1 MKKTIL
7 IVAIAI
13 ICCISCD
20 RQKETKPANRFP
32 GFTKIGSTGE
42 GAKLYLDLNSAKR
55 EGFKVTFKFIRL
67 VEGGYVIQE
76 GATDCRN
83 LFQGYDGVQYRDD
96 GTSDRKYPGDVNL
109 QLYQNQSGIAE
120 LVKVA
125 CSKTGDNIVWM
136 STQPQTE
143 DQKAFY
149 ALGAHLNKQ
158 LSVFDLTPEELSY
171 VQQGMYDAAV
181 GKKLTAE
188 PEANMKK
195 LSELIQDRALK
206 KSDRKLGTDQKAF
219 YALGAHLNKQLSV
232 FDLTPEELNYVQQG
246 MYDAAV
252 GKKLAAE
259 PEANMPKLAAM
270 IQSRMAKA
278 TEKQKAQSKAFLEKA
293 ATEKGAIKTP
303 SGLIYSEIKP
313 GTGAQPKTTDTVT
326 VHYVGNLI
334 DGKEFDSSI
343 KRGQPAI
350 LPLKKVFPCWA
361 EGVAMM
367 KVGGKSKLVCPSEIA
382 YGDKGRPPVIPG
394 GAALVFEVELLDVK
408 AP

>member
-143 DQKAFY
+143 
-149 ALGAHLNKQ
+149 
-158 LSVFDLTPEELSY
+158 
-171 VQQGMYDAAV
+171 
-181 GKKLTAE
+181 
-188 PEANMKK
+188 
-195 LSELIQDRALK
+195 
-206 KSDRKLGTDQKAF
+206 DQKAF